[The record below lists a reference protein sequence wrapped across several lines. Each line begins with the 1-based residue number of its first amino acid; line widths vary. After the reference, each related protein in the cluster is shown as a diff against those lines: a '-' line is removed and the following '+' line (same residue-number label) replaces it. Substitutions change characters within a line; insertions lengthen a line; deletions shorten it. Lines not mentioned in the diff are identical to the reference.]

1 MENTQETVQNTSQTT
16 EDNLQN
22 TSQTTE
28 DTTQNSSETKHQ
40 DNVNS
45 VKSEQQT
52 TYIQSN
58 ANSTLSFIKN
68 IARPESM
75 DKPNREGYDVLI
87 AGIEKGDT
95 SEFIE
100 HVFTDQDT
108 GRHLSY
114 GEMRARYG

>member
-1 MENTQETVQNTSQTT
+1 MENSQETVQNTSQTK
-16 EDNLQN
+16 EDNLHN

-28 DTTQNSSETKHQ
+28 DNIPNVTENKSCQSKKSVQNKEPSFS
-40 DNVNS
+40 
-45 VKSEQQT
+45 
-52 TYIQSN
+52 IQSN

-75 DKPNREGYDVLI
+75 NKPNREGYDVLI
-87 AGIEKGDT
+87 SGIEKGDT

-108 GRHLSY
+108 GRNLSY

>member
-1 MENTQETVQNTSQTT
+1 MENTQETVQNTSQTKK
-16 EDNLQN
+16 DNLQN

-28 DTTQNSSETKHQ
+28 DTTK
-40 DNVNS
+40 NS
-45 VKSEQQT
+45 VTSEEQT
-52 TYIQSN
+52 TYIESN

-87 AGIEKGDT
+87 SGIEKGDT
-95 SEFIE
+95 SEFVK

-108 GRHLSY
+108 GKNVSY